1 MNLFRSEEHVF
12 RWDQL
17 QSDSRL
23 GTADPRRLGADV
35 FSLPR
40 YRERLSPDYLDRIGE
55 HSAGLA
61 AGLKSATDGSPFW
74 QPA

>member
-17 QSDSRL
+17 RPDSRL
-23 GTADPRRLGADV
+23 GVADPRRLAADV

-40 YRERLSPDYLDRIGE
+40 YRERLAPAYLDRIAD
-55 HSAGLA
+55 HSAGLPA
-61 AGLKSATDGSPFW
+61 ALKSATDGNPFW